1 MQIKQSTPRKGFT
14 LIELLVVI
22 AIIAL
27 LIGILLPALGKARAS
42 ARQLKDSTQVRGILQ
57 GMVIWAQNN
66 SDDYPLPSRID
77 RMGTTVDVD
86 QENDAKQAVKLD
98 NSSHIFSLL
107 VFNGFTPTEMFK
119 SPAEVNGNVEIYDEY
134 EFDNPDTAVDKMNAL
149 WDPAFHSTPN
159 PDWNNG
165 SDGNAT
171 NTNNNADLIGNNS
184 YAQNPAVG
192 RRRPLWGATFVA
204 TEVSFGNRGPV
215 YEGDAQAGWTLV
227 EGPGGNESNSLLIHG
242 SRVKW
247 EGNIG
252 YNDNHV
258 NFETRPDPEGLTWT
272 FTDLPPG
279 ERTQSDNI
287 FNNETRDGEG
297 QDENTPPFVSVTGD
311 TFIDGDDTDTN
322 AFIRPVGSV
331 DGETGQLGQIGFWI
345 D

>member
-1 MQIKQSTPRKGFT
+1 MQKNQTSPRKGFT

-77 RMGTTVDVD
+77 RMGDTVDVGQD
-86 QENDAKQAVKLD
+86 AAPENAVQLD
-98 NSSHIFSLL
+98 TTSNIFSLL
-107 VFNGFTPTEMFK
+107 IFNGFVPTEMFK
-119 SPAEVNGNVEIYDEY
+119 SPAESSGVVEEYRDY
-134 EFDNPDTAVDKMNAL
+134 EFDSPQYAEDEDKAL
-149 WDPAFHSTPN
+149 WDPAFHGTPISTYNINSPNN
-159 PDWNNG
+159 PD
-165 SDGNAT
+165 T
-171 NTNNNADLIGNNS
+171 IGNNS
-184 YAQNPAVG
+184 YAHNPPYG
-192 RRRPLWGATFVA
+192 LRKPNWGSTFVA
-204 TEVSFGNRGPV
+204 TEVAMGNRGPI
-215 YEGDAQAGWTLV
+215 YEGNAVDGWTLKD
-227 EGPGGNESNSLLIHG
+227 GLGGNESQTLLIHG

-272 FTDLPPG
+272 FVQLPAG
-279 ERTQSDNI
+279 ERTQRDNI
-287 FNNETRDGEG
+287 MQNEDKNGDERSENTNASGEAQIDGEEFFG
-297 QDENTPPFVSVTGD
+297 DPAVSD
-311 TFIDGDDTDTN
+311 AN
-322 AFIRPVGSV
+322 AYIRPVAAVSGTTGALGSISV
-331 DGETGQLGQIGFWI
+331 WI

>member
-1 MQIKQSTPRKGFT
+1 MQKNSTPRKGFT

-77 RMGTTVDVD
+77 RMATTVDEGQVGD
-86 QENDAKQAVKLD
+86 QAMAVKLD
-98 NSSHIFSLL
+98 NSSNIMSLL
-107 VFNGFTPTEMFK
+107 VFNGFVPTEMFV
-119 SPAEVNGNVEIYDEY
+119 SPAEANGLVEEYRDY
-134 EFDNPDTAVDKMNAL
+134 EFDSPSTAVDDENAL
-149 WDPAFHSTPN
+149 WDPAFHGTPIAAHNIPGANGNN
-159 PDWNNG
+159 PQD
-165 SDGNAT
+165 
-171 NTNNNADLIGNNS
+171 IGNNS
-184 YAQNPAVG
+184 YGHNAPLG
-192 RRRPLWGATFVA
+192 KRRPQWGSTFVA
-204 TEVSFGNRGPV
+204 TEVAIGNRGPI
-215 YEGDAQAGWTLV
+215 YEGNATDGWTLV
-227 EGPGGNESNSLLIHG
+227 DGLGGNESNSLLIHG

-272 FTDLPPG
+272 FTQLPPG
-279 ERTQSDNI
+279 MRTQRDNI
-287 FNNETRDGEG
+287 LQNEDKNGDEQSESTNAMGASSHDG
-297 QDENTPPFVSVTGD
+297 NTFYESSDSDV
-311 TFIDGDDTDTN
+311 N
-322 AFIRPVGSV
+322 AFIRPIADVEGS
-331 DGETGQLGQIGFWI
+331 TGALGNITVWI

>member
-1 MQIKQSTPRKGFT
+1 MQIKHSTPRKGFT

-77 RMGTTVDVD
+77 RMATTIDVG
-86 QENDAKQAVKLD
+86 QVGNASFAVQLD
-98 NSSHIFSLL
+98 NSSNIFSLL

-119 SPAEVNGNVEIYDEY
+119 SPAEVNGNVEIYDDY
-134 EFDNPDTAVDKMNAL
+134 EFDNPETAKDKMNAL
-149 WDPAFHSTPN
+149 WDPAFHATTN
-159 PDWNNG
+159 PDWNIG
-165 SDGNAT
+165 TD
-171 NTNNNADLIGNNS
+171 NNDEDLGNNS
-184 YAQNPAVG
+184 YAQNPALG

-204 TEVSFGNRGPV
+204 TEVSFGNRGPI
-215 YEGDAQAGWTLV
+215 YTGDAQTGWTLL
-227 EGPGGNESNSLLIHG
+227 EGDGGTESNSLLIHG

-287 FNNETRDGEG
+287 FNNELRDGKG
-297 QDENTPPFVSVTGD
+297 QDEGPGWPTVTGA

-322 AFIRPVGSV
+322 AFIRPVGLV
-331 DGETGQLGQIGFWI
+331 EGETGDLGAIGFWI